1 MEPKFMNYIDD
12 KEKIVQ
18 YKLIYKNLSKRQKV
32 KWRKAMHRAIKEKL
46 V

>member
-1 MEPKFMNYIDD
+1 MQPKFMKYFKD

>member
-1 MEPKFMNYIDD
+1 MQPKFMKYIED

-18 YKLIYKNLSKRQKV
+18 YKLIYKNLSSRQKV